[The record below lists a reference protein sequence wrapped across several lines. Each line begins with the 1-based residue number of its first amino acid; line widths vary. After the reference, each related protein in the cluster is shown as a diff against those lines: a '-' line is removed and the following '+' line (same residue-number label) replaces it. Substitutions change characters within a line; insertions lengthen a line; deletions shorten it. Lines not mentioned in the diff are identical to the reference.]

1 MRISEWSSDVCS
13 FDLGEEAISNTIWVM
28 DARYRSESR
37 WLTKL
42 VYKLPLLETRQTSTI
57 TFDAEFAHLVPGH
70 ARSLNVA
77 GSSGGVSYIDDFE
90 TSRSIID
97 LKNEIGRAHV

>member
-13 FDLGEEAISNTIWVM
+13 FDVGEEAISNTIWGM
-28 DARYRSESR
+28 DASYRSDSR

-42 VYKLPLLETRQTSTI
+42 VDKLPLLETRQTSTI

-77 GSSGGVSYIDDFE
+77 GSSGGVAYID
-90 TSRSIID
+90 
-97 LKNEIGRAHV
+97 EIGRASCRERVCR